1 MGVYQALE
9 KFNNTDFF
17 AQISISMSEMLDKT
31 EQYEEALET
40 LVLARNILEE
50 NYGQE
55 DKRTCKVKRNIALL
69 YLKSNRYDDAL
80 NELREV
86 EDLEIRLYGD
96 RSLNLA
102 RTYKVIGTLFT
113 AQN

>member
-55 DKRTCKVKRNIALL
+55 DKRTKVKRNIALL

>member
-1 MGVYQALE
+1 MDVYNSLE

-31 EQYEEALET
+31 EQYDEALES
-40 LVLARNILEE
+40 LVLAKNILEE

-55 DKRTCKVKRNIALL
+55 DKRTCKVKRNISLL

-96 RSLNLA
+96 RSINLA

>member
-86 EDLEIRLYGD
+86 EVSKFKIFNTLY
-96 RSLNLA
+96 
-102 RTYKVIGTLFT
+102 
-113 AQN
+113 